1 MKKQVLIFTI
11 IFITKILNG
20 HAQNSNPFNN
30 YKDYIENEQF
40 ISENKLDAQASFTSY
55 TKEQH
60 ALSFNIK
67 NAHFYKSLDGI
78 WKFNWVRNPKNRPT
92 TFINPNEN
100 NQMVDD
106 LIPNV

>member
-40 ISENKLDAQASFTSY
+40 ISENKLDAHASFTSLPRSNMHY
-55 TKEQH
+55 HSTLKMH
-60 ALSFNIK
+60 I
-67 NAHFYKSLDGI
+67 
-78 WKFNWVRNPKNRPT
+78 
-92 TFINPNEN
+92 FIN
-100 NQMVDD
+100 
-106 LIPNV
+106 L